1 MAASVQISA
10 PQPSAPPISAVTSM
24 EHLKKWINSRNSF
37 NDLNRFMPILHQP
50 RNFVMRFKMY
60 LEGDEATTNTDIIND
75 IQKLDDILSPL
86 LESHSLLPSE
96 FYTEIISLFDE
107 NKKKA
112 IFEWALDQRNQ
123 ELSFKANTAIL
134 PNGDS
139 DIKSRQD
146 VKNDIFLN
154 YLKLMKD
161 SYTFDYSIL

>member
-1 MAASVQISA
+1 
-10 PQPSAPPISAVTSM
+10 
-24 EHLKKWINSRNSF
+24 
-37 NDLNRFMPILHQP
+37 
-50 RNFVMRFKMY
+50 MY
-60 LEGDEATTNTDIIND
+60 LEGDEATTNTEIIND

-86 LESHSLLPSE
+86 FESDSLLPAE

-107 NKKKA
+107 NKKEA

-134 PNGDS
+134 PNGDP

-161 SYTFDYSIL
+161 SYTFDL